1 MSTINHYKANLRD
14 GYFNLFE
21 FWKIQEGVLGQEPY
35 TTLDEQTCRDV
46 MATFAKFCEEEMA
59 PSFVEGDRT
68 PLTLSDDGDVTL
80 PEGLITAM
88 NKFFEGEWHR
98 IEHPEHRGGYG
109 APKSLQWACFEHLVG
124 ANPPLGF
131 YLLGNFMAK
140 IIDQHGTDSQKAKFV
155 DGLCNKRWGGTMV
168 LTEPDAGSDVGA
180 GRTKAR
186 HLEGDVWEIEGVKLF
201 IPHGV
206 FNGTDNIIHMV
217 LARPEGADLGTKG
230 LSLFIV
236 PKYWVNDDGSLGE
249 RNGAYCTNLEKKMGL
264 KASSTCEMTFG
275 ERHQC
280 KGILLGEVHDG
291 IRQMFHVIEYARMG
305 VGVKSAATLSTAYLN
320 ALEYTKDRVQGPDL
334 LKATDKTS
342 PRVAI
347 IKHPDVRRLLMKQK
361 AYSEGM
367 RALYLLAAITQ
378 DDVELAAARGDA
390 DEAKRLHHIN
400 DLILPL
406 VKGFSSERGYE
417 ILSDA
422 LQCLGGSGYCQDY
435 PHEQY
440 IRDQKIDTLYE
451 GTTAIQGLDLI
462 FRKIMRDQGAT
473 LQGIMGKIQESLAQ
487 EIGGDALAGER
498 AALARALQDFGGI
511 LQIMMSKVSE
521 SLYHVGLHSTRIL
534 FALSELM
541 IGWLLVRQAAL
552 ASEKLEGATGEDAA
566 FYEGKVAAARYFCAE
581 ELPRV
586 GMARKVIKDGSL
598 YLMEMSD
605 EAF

>member
-1 MSTINHYKANLRD
+1 
-14 GYFNLFE
+14 
-21 FWKIQEGVLGQEPY
+21 
-35 TTLDEQTCRDV
+35 
-46 MATFAKFCEEEMA
+46 
-59 PSFVEGDRT
+59 
-68 PLTLSDDGDVTL
+68 
-80 PEGLITAM
+80 
-88 NKFFEGEWHR
+88 
-98 IEHPEHRGGYG
+98 
-109 APKSLQWACFEHLVG
+109 
-124 ANPPLGF
+124 
-131 YLLGNFMAK
+131 
-140 IIDQHGTDSQKAKFV
+140 
-155 DGLCNKRWGGTMV
+155 
-168 LTEPDAGSDVGA
+168 
-180 GRTKAR
+180 
-186 HLEGDVWEIEGVKLF
+186 VWEIEGVKRF
-201 IPHGV
+201 IT
-206 FNGTDNIIHMV
+206 NGDFDGPENIVHMV
-217 LARPEGADLGTKG
+217 LARPEGADQGTKG

-249 RNGAYCTNLEKKMGL
+249 RNGAYCTNIEKKMGL

-280 KGILLGEVHDG
+280 KGLLLGEIHQG

-320 ALEYTKDRVQGPDL
+320 ALEYTKERVQGPDL
-334 LKATDKTS
+334 LKAADKVS

-378 DDVELAAARGDA
+378 DDIVLAAARGDK
-390 DEAKRLHHIN
+390 DEAKRLHHVN

-417 ILSDA
+417 VLSDA

-440 IRDQKIDTLYE
+440 IRDQKIDSLYE

-473 LQGIMGKIQESLAQ
+473 LQSILGKIQESLAK
-487 EIGGDALAGER
+487 EIGGEALAVER
-498 AALARALQDFGGI
+498 AALGRALQDFGGI
-511 LQIMMSKVSE
+511 LQLMMAKVGE

-534 FALSELM
+534 FALSELIM
-541 IGWLLVRQAAL
+541 AWLLVRQAAV
-552 ASEKLEGATGEDAA
+552 AVEKSDGATGEDAA
-566 FYEGKVAAARYFCAE
+566 FYEGKIAVARYFCAE

-586 GMARKVIKDGSL
+586 GLAKKIIKDGSL